1 MLLSRAAA
9 LAGAVGGVVPGSGTA
24 CWAGGQPRQATAAA
38 SLGVEQLGAV
48 LQAQHLLQFPRLHLQ

>member
-9 LAGAVGGVVPGSGTA
+9 LAGAVGGVVPGSSTT
-24 CWAGGQPRQATAAA
+24 WAGGQPRQATAAA

-48 LQAQHLLQFPRLHLQ
+48 LQAQHLLQLPRLHLQ